1 VWSDALEIARRI
13 AHGIPALGLE
23 LPAVGVGALP
33 LRSIDTVRCSYYLR
47 VMAQDKPGV
56 LSRVAGILGQHDI
69 SIASVLQKERA
80 VREAVP
86 IVMMTHEARES
97 DMRRALAAID
107 KLRDVAAPTT
117 MIRVEGAPA

>member
-1 VWSDALEIARRI
+1 
-13 AHGIPALGLE
+13 
-23 LPAVGVGALP
+23 LP
-33 LRSIDTVRCSYYLR
+33 LRPIDTVRSCYYLR
-47 VMAQDKPGV
+47 VMAQDRPGV

-86 IVMMTHEARES
+86 VVMMTHEARER

-107 KLRDVAAPTT
+107 RLPDVAAATT
-117 MIRVEGAPA
+117 MIRVEGGPA